1 VGAKAGDPF
10 VLGGAGAKATGED
23 DGRSN
28 GRRGSRDR
36 ENPLGILGIMAASLA
51 VTAAV
56 PAAAGA
62 ITPAVLMFTG
72 VSMVMARINHF
83 YSQLGSARC
92 CSLDHDHDH
101 LHQHRVT

>member
-62 ITPAVLMFTG
+62 ITPAMAFGYALLMFTG
-72 VSMVMARINHF
+72 ASVAIASIRA
-83 YSQLGSARC
+83 A
-92 CSLDHDHDH
+92 
-101 LHQHRVT
+101 